1 MNENEKNI
9 ELSEENKEESVLL
22 SEYKKLQA
30 NTVPKD
36 KYESDIAELKEKNKL
51 YLKAITEGQ
60 SVDVPNENKDINVVD
75 AINDISKFR
84 GTNL

>member
-30 NTVPKD
+30 NSVSKD
-36 KYESDIAELKEKNKL
+36 KYEKDIA
-51 YLKAITEGQ
+51 
-60 SVDVPNENKDINVVD
+60 
-75 AINDISKFR
+75 
-84 GTNL
+84 